1 MLQPIDNVPRAYEWG
16 GRGQISALRGRPST
30 DQLEAELWLGT
41 HPGSPARLS
50 GDNQDVTLSEWI
62 DSDSQRRAGEDSRLP
77 FLLKILHATA
87 PLSLQVHPNTAL
99 ARAGYERE
107 NRLRIDLAAP
117 ERNYRDDRAK
127 PEMILALSDTFDALC
142 GFRAPAETAS
152 ELHALSD
159 TRLTPLIKA
168 LACGLQTA
176 TEWVL
181 RPSPEVGAAAA
192 ALRDRRHELPAAT
205 RRTVDLIIAHHPED
219 PRILLAVM
227 LNSVTLR
234 RGEALFLPAGNVHA
248 YLQGM
253 GVELMGASDNV
264 LRGGLTNKHVDVD
277 ELLRVTDFRV
287 LAVPRLAPRT
297 RHGGGECFDP
307 GVADFRL
314 IRVSPGKTAAIDL
327 EGPAIVLALGGSA
340 QVRGSSVSSRVAG
353 GDAVFVTA
361 DEQHLVVSSEGE
373 TYVATTGSR
382 SA

>member
-1 MLQPIDNVPRAYEWG
+1 
-16 GRGQISALRGRPST
+16 
-30 DQLEAELWLGT
+30 
-41 HPGSPARLS
+41 
-50 GDNQDVTLSEWI
+50 
-62 DSDSQRRAGEDSRLP
+62 
-77 FLLKILHATA
+77 
-87 PLSLQVHPNTAL
+87 
-99 ARAGYERE
+99 
-107 NRLRIDLAAP
+107 
-117 ERNYRDDRAK
+117 
-127 PEMILALSDTFDALC
+127 
-142 GFRAPAETAS
+142 
-152 ELHALSD
+152 
-159 TRLTPLIKA
+159 
-168 LACGLQTA
+168 
-176 TEWVL
+176 
-181 RPSPEVGAAAA
+181 
-192 ALRDRRHELPAAT
+192 
-205 RRTVDLIIAHHPED
+205 
-219 PRILLAVM
+219 M

-287 LAVPRLAPRT
+287 LTVPRLAPRT

-314 IRVSPGKTAAIDL
+314 FRVSPRKSAAIDL